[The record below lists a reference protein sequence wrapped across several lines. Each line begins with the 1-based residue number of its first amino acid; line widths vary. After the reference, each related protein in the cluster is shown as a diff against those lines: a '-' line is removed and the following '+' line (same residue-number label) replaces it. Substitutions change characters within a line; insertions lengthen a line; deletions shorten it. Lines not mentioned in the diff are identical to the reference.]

1 MLRVYTRDSDHLVA
15 HSINVN
21 ATEQQPFPEGTVPWL
36 DLLNPTPEE
45 DRYVEAAVGVSI
57 PTREEMQEIE
67 VSSRLYNENGAEFMT
82 MTAVTR
88 IDTDEPQLTPI
99 TFVLKGSTL
108 VTVRYAEPRPF
119 MMFALRVQRA
129 NAVSCGTGEQV
140 MLSLMEALIDRIADA
155 LEKVGAKIDA
165 ISREVFKHEDS
176 RKKSSK
182 TADFQKIIVD
192 IGREG
197 DLVSMARESLLSM
210 NRVLTYHTAVADD
223 SKRALK
229 EIRSRVRSLQR
240 DVSSLT
246 DHSTYLSTKINFL
259 LDATLGLID
268 RRRGADA
275 ADADRLDLRH
285 ELQGHA
291 GTGVRIRLSHGYR
304 VDDHH
309 GHLAL
314 RLLPTARLAVAVGQ
328 FTASLASRSCR
339 KRRTAGS
346 CSRPMARP

>member
-165 ISREVFKHEDS
+165 ISREVFKHEDP

-240 DVSSLT
+240 DVTSLT

-259 LDATLGLID
+259 LDATLGLINLEQNQIIKIFSIAAVALMPPTLIASIYGMNFKAMPD
-268 RRRGADA
+268 LAFEYGYPMAIGLMIITAILPFVFFRRRGW
-275 ADADRLDLRH
+275 L
-285 ELQGHA
+285 
-291 GTGVRIRLSHGYR
+291 
-304 VDDHH
+304 
-309 GHLAL
+309 
-314 RLLPTARLAVAVGQ
+314 
-328 FTASLASRSCR
+328 
-339 KRRTAGS
+339 
-346 CSRPMARP
+346 

>member
-15 HSINVN
+15 HSVNVN
-21 ATEQQPFPEGTVPWL
+21 ATEQQPFPEGAVPWL

-99 TFVLKGSTL
+99 TFVLKGATL

-155 LEKVGAKIDA
+155 LEKVGAKIDT
-165 ISREVFKHEDS
+165 ISRDVFKHEDS
-176 RKKSSK
+176 RKSK
-182 TADFQKIIVD
+182 TSDFQKVIVD
-192 IGREG
+192 IGKEG

-210 NRVLTYHTAVADD
+210 SRVLTYHTAVADD

-229 EIRSRVRSLQR
+229 EIRARVRSLQR
-240 DVSSLT
+240 DVASLT

-259 LDATLGLID
+259 LDATLGLINLEQNQIIKIFSIAAVALMPPTLIASIYGMNFKNLPELQFEYGYPMAIGLMVITAILPFVFF
-268 RRRGADA
+268 RRRGW
-275 ADADRLDLRH
+275 L
-285 ELQGHA
+285 
-291 GTGVRIRLSHGYR
+291 
-304 VDDHH
+304 
-309 GHLAL
+309 
-314 RLLPTARLAVAVGQ
+314 
-328 FTASLASRSCR
+328 
-339 KRRTAGS
+339 
-346 CSRPMARP
+346 

>member
-259 LDATLGLID
+259 LDATLGLINLEQNQIIKIFSIAAVALMPPTLIASIYGMNFKAMPELGFEYGYPMAIGLMIITAILPFVFF
-268 RRRGADA
+268 RRRGW
-275 ADADRLDLRH
+275 L
-285 ELQGHA
+285 
-291 GTGVRIRLSHGYR
+291 
-304 VDDHH
+304 
-309 GHLAL
+309 
-314 RLLPTARLAVAVGQ
+314 
-328 FTASLASRSCR
+328 
-339 KRRTAGS
+339 
-346 CSRPMARP
+346 

>member
-165 ISREVFKHEDS
+165 ISREVFKHEDP

-240 DVSSLT
+240 DVTSLT

-259 LDATLGLID
+259 LDATLGLINLEQNQIIKIFSIAAVALMPPTLIASIYGMNFKAMPELAFEYGYPMAIGLMIITAILPFVFF
-268 RRRGADA
+268 RRRGW
-275 ADADRLDLRH
+275 L
-285 ELQGHA
+285 
-291 GTGVRIRLSHGYR
+291 
-304 VDDHH
+304 
-309 GHLAL
+309 
-314 RLLPTARLAVAVGQ
+314 
-328 FTASLASRSCR
+328 
-339 KRRTAGS
+339 
-346 CSRPMARP
+346 

>member
-21 ATEQQPFPEGTVPWL
+21 ATEQQPFPEGVAPWL

-155 LEKVGAKIDA
+155 LEKVGSKIDT
-165 ISREVFKHEDS
+165 ISREVFKHEEP
-176 RKKSSK
+176 RKKASK

-210 NRVLTYHTAVADD
+210 NRVLTYHTAVTDD

-229 EIRSRVRSLQR
+229 EVRGRVRSLQR

-259 LDATLGLID
+259 LDATLGLINLEQNQIIKIFSIAAVALMPPTLIASIYGMNFRNLPELQFEYGYPMAIGLMIVTAILPVIFF
-268 RRRGADA
+268 RRRGW
-275 ADADRLDLRH
+275 L
-285 ELQGHA
+285 
-291 GTGVRIRLSHGYR
+291 
-304 VDDHH
+304 
-309 GHLAL
+309 
-314 RLLPTARLAVAVGQ
+314 
-328 FTASLASRSCR
+328 
-339 KRRTAGS
+339 
-346 CSRPMARP
+346 